1 MCRNHPAPLSSGG
14 ESTREPSQLTPEV
27 RLVACLNATE
37 KMMQKVIW
45 KAIDE
50 ADYDDA
56 LGMLPPAKQTGN
68 GFLLGEAATHRT
80 CEVDGKVKST
90 FAAFIHKGD
99 RFYKADRPLTS
110 AEFVQVS
117 IHPDLPQ

>member
-1 MCRNHPAPLSSGG
+1 M
-14 ESTREPSQLTPEV
+14 EMT
-27 RLVACLNATE
+27 
-37 KMMQKVIW
+37 MQKVNW
-45 KAIDE
+45 KPIDE

-68 GFLLGEAATHRT
+68 GFLLGEAANHRT

-99 RFYKADRPLTS
+99 RFFKADRPLTV
-110 AEFVQVS
+110 AEFVRVS
-117 IHPDLPQ
+117 AHPELPQ